1 MGIFIAVHLDD
12 RYKLGNYPESGFWSN
27 YFIYD
32 IPEDLLPRLSLSGI
46 PLLKLP
52 EDVAMCW
59 KFAGAK
65 TDTVKIR
72 KGPDSL
78 MLKQLG
84 EDHPGLLEHNDRKYK
99 YILTDQDVLNT
110 VSFMKSIIRH
120 ELHRA
125 YEQRWEV
132 ERPRVS
138 KLYLDLSATDSVL
151 LQNDHVFYSVKTYKN
166 KLEELCA
173 KMATLE
179 KKIDACETI
188 AECDS
193 VFIEVALDINPTNYP
208 IIEQE

>member
-1 MGIFIAVHLDD
+1 MGTFIAVHLDD
-12 RYKLGNYPESGFWSN
+12 RYKLGNYPDSGFWSN

-65 TDTVKIR
+65 TDSVKIR
-72 KGPDSL
+72 KGADSL
-78 MLKQLG
+78 ALKQLG
-84 EDHPGLLEHNDRKYK
+84 EDNPGLLEHNDRKYR
-99 YILTDQDVLNT
+99 YILTEQDIINT
-110 VSFMKSIIRH
+110 VAFMKAIIKQ

-125 YEQRWEV
+125 YDQKWEV

-138 KLYLDLSATDSVL
+138 KLYLELAKTDSLL
-151 LQNDHVFYSVKTYKN
+151 LQNDYIFYNLKSYKN
-166 KLEELCA
+166 SLEEMCDRI
-173 KMATLE
+173 ATLE
-179 KKIDACETI
+179 KKIDSCNTI
-188 AECDS
+188 PECDA
-193 VFIEVALDINPTNYP
+193 VFVEVALDINPTNYP